1 MSKAMLKKTFAGLFA
16 AALIVTVVAVMRHDA
31 DLITLDNAYVS
42 GRVLRIS
49 ASTDGTVQAYA
60 AKRAAYVRK
69 GERLFNIGDI
79 DNAARL
85 KEYRELLR
93 IAIEDELQACRE
105 VASARTSLDRAHTNA
120 GFVDGNL
127 QRVKSLEQVGMMTR
141 EMLEKRQLEVAMST
155 LDTTAAQQELARSA
169 DKNRLPVLQ
178 RPKVQH
184 AVAKLQAAFNQAY
197 AADVLAPADGYIYE
211 LLTYSGQYVEKGDK
225 LMVLIPKE
233 EQVIEANVL
242 ESEIAVIAPGN
253 AVTVVPDV
261 GGGKQ
266 TYSGVIQSIVP
277 SVAATFSQLPRNNL
291 DSNWIKTSQRIPV
304 LITLAAPERNS
315 APLPLGSSVKV
326 TVKVGQARQGATA
339 PLAGAKASAGT
350 STEESM
356 EQQQARRFS
365 SYLGLVMA
373 AYPGSGARLRSCH

>member
-1 MSKAMLKKTFAGLFA
+1 MTVLKKTFAGLFG
-16 AALIVTVVAVMRHDA
+16 AALVATVVGVLRHDA
-31 DLITLDNAYVS
+31 DVITLDNAYVS
-42 GRVLRIS
+42 GRVLKIS
-49 ASTDGTVQAYA
+49 ASTDGTVQTYA
-60 AKRAAYVRK
+60 ARRAAYVRK

-155 LDTTAAQQELARSA
+155 LDTTAAQLELARSA

-211 LLTYSGQYVEKGDK
+211 LLTYTGQYVEKGDK

-242 ESEIAVIAPGN
+242 ESDIAAIASGN
-253 AVTVVPDV
+253 QVTVVPDV
-261 GGGKQ
+261 GNGKQ

-304 LITLAAPERNS
+304 LITLAAPTGDS

-326 TVKVGQARQGATA
+326 TVKIGQPARRDAAA
-339 PLAGAKASAGT
+339 PARRPVAVAAAASA
-350 STEESM
+350 EENM
-356 EQQQARRFS
+356 EQQLARRFAG
-365 SYLGLVMA
+365 YLGQVMA
-373 AYPGSGARLRSCH
+373 AYPSSSARLGSCR